1 MKDIDYYKQY
11 EPIFGAWHITKLIG
25 EGSFGRVFEIERED
39 FGVTYK
45 AALKAITVPASQSEI
60 REVMAEGMD
69 ESSVRTYFGNFVQD
83 LVKEFALMSK
93 LKGNSHVVSYENH
106 QVIEHGDGIGWDILI
121 QMELLTPLNEYT
133 RKNTVTRQDVIK
145 LGIDLCMALELCQ
158 KYNII
163 HRDVKP
169 ENIFLSEAG
178 DFKLGDFGIARTVE
192 KTTSGLS
199 KKGTYTYM
207 APEVYKG
214 EPYGS
219 TVDLYS
225 LGVVLYRLL
234 NGNRTPFLPAAP
246 APITH
251 ADRENALV
259 RRFSGAPLPPP
270 SHAQGRL
277 AEIVLKACAYNPKER
292 YSSPIQ
298 MRQELE
304 AILYNREERQFIY
317 PEGDD
322 VPQDSVH
329 YVKTEDEP
337 PAPIKD
343 RTVSDFGKAP
353 ARASGGAVN
362 DRTVSD
368 FGKAPGCASGG
379 NAEND
384 RTVSDFGKAP
394 GRASG
399 GAVNDRTVS
408 DFGAA
413 PARASGGG
421 AENGRTVSDFGAVG
435 VVPGAP
441 AGGWEPTQ
449 NAPARR
455 RLPLLIGA
463 GCLGLLCV
471 AGLLFSL
478 LGRGG
483 SPAVPTQE
491 NTAAGSGTSA
501 SAAQQDLP
509 FPLTVDLGDF
519 RETKRDAEDRVIQSP
534 LYQSDGSVACRV
546 YTYDEAGRTTSSGTY
561 DLLGG
566 LISMTLYPE
575 YDNENHQLLS
585 ESYDRN
591 GKLQMRRRNEYQ
603 DGFLR
608 QSEEYNAAGEL
619 EYTFHYVTQENIDGT
634 SEQTCE
640 CYDQNGEWQYAYKSV
655 WDADGVLL
663 RSYSLNEYGDV
674 TTYYEIE
681 TSSGGEETISY
692 YDEDGVLSYQD
703 FYDSKD
709 RLQRN
714 VVFGE
719 SGSVETEVVYSFD
732 GDGFR
737 VEEER
742 FLAGELAETTVYT
755 YNERGF
761 LASASCS
768 DAEGIPLSAEE
779 YNEYGYTVS
788 KSQYED
794 GVLHSLE
801 KQEYDEDGN
810 CVKVSVYDGTETLQS
825 STESE
830 YNASGIQT
838 KQISCRADGSIRSL
852 YEYDPKTGNMTR
864 YCFYSED
871 GTGFDTRYQYNEAGE
886 VERTSEYDEN
896 GTLQS
901 YSIYK
906 FDEDGNRIQRNE
918 YRADGTQS
926 LSISYNAAGD
936 MTESRLYTDEGT
948 LSSCTYCEY
957 DGELLTRITQ
967 TDGKGAVTQYTE
979 YEYNA
984 EGTKILESSYEA
996 DGTPSD
1002 IQEYDSNGN
1011 CTRRSFYFQGEL
1023 DFYNEME
1030 YDEEGQLIRQRNY
1043 DGDGTLKETAVTEYG
1058 IDGTNDRRVSYYDRD
1073 GTLTEYEITR
1083 YDEDGSYLETVTY
1096 NADGTVQD

>member
-329 YVKTEDEP
+329 YVKTGDEA
-337 PAPIKD
+337 PAPIK
-343 RTVSDFGKAP
+343 
-353 ARASGGAVN
+353 
-362 DRTVSD
+362 
-368 FGKAPGCASGG
+368 
-379 NAEND
+379 D

-421 AENGRTVSDFGAVG
+421 AENDRTVSDFGEAPARAFGGSAENDRTVSDFGKVG
-435 VVPGAP
+435 TASGSP

-463 GCLGLLCV
+463 GCLGLLCA
-471 AGLLFSL
+471 AGLLLSL

-509 FPLTVDLGDF
+509 FALTVEIGDF
-519 RETKRDAEDRVIQSP
+519 REEKHDAEGRVTQQP
-534 LYQSDGSVACRV
+534 YYQWDGSVACRV

-566 LISMTLYPE
+566 LISMTLYLE
-575 YDNENHQLLS
+575 YDGDGHVLRYETYDENGNLELQVQNTFQDGTLQKSEQYNGAGSLTLTTTFTTQENADGSTVQIFQIFDQNGMFYHSSKEERDAGGTLLRSSSLDEDGSVSSVTEYEMNSDGTEIANTYDSDGTLSWQSYLDDKGRPERSVFYDETGGTES
-585 ESYDRN
+585 ESVYRYDA
-591 GKLQMRRRNEYQ
+591 
-603 DGFLR
+603 DGFRLQKEVFR
-608 QSEEYNAAGEL
+608 AGEL
-619 EYTFHYVTQENIDGT
+619 SETTAYTF
-634 SEQTCE
+634 S
-640 CYDQNGEWQYAYKSV
+640 
-655 WDADGVLL
+655 
-663 RSYSLNEYGDV
+663 
-674 TTYYEIE
+674 
-681 TSSGGEETISY
+681 
-692 YDEDGVLSYQD
+692 EDG
-703 FYDSKD
+703 
-709 RLQRN
+709 R
-714 VVFGE
+714 
-719 SGSVETEVVYSFD
+719 
-732 GDGFR
+732 
-737 VEEER
+737 
-742 FLAGELAETTVYT
+742 
-755 YNERGF
+755 
-761 LASASCS
+761 LASLSTC
-768 DAEGIPLSAEE
+768 DAAGVPLSAETYDRQGNLSSRSE
-779 YNEYGYTVS
+779 
-788 KSQYED
+788 YED

-838 KQISCRADGSIRSL
+838 KQISYRGDGSIRSL
-852 YEYDPKTGNMTR
+852 YEYDPKTGNLTR
-864 YCFYSED
+864 YCSYSED

-948 LSSCTYCEY
+948 LSSCTYYEY
-957 DGELLTRITQ
+957 DGKLLTRITQ

-1011 CTRRSFYFQGEL
+1011 CTRRSSYFQGEL
-1023 DFYNEME
+1023 DFYYEME
-1030 YDEEGQLIRQRNY
+1030 YDEEDRVIRQRNY